1 MATGNRGGK
10 GKGAKGKGRPSSL
23 DRLPEKL
30 AAAADM
36 IAGEME
42 KAARK
47 HEAAAEKAAKHAE
60 KLQRAAETVGA
71 LDVWIRPGPGSRRPR
86 FTRDEIAQTA
96 IEIADAE
103 GIDAV
108 SMRRIATELDAGTMT
123 LYHYVRTKDELLT
136 LLTDAVMAEVV
147 VPPEEPFPTHWRAA
161 LKLIAM
167 RTRDAFRRHGWILD
181 ITDDHRLGPNSMR
194 HFDQTLQAVS
204 TLDLPFAE
212 KLDIVFVVDEYTWGY
227 CVQERNNREQDHVFP
242 TSEMLDYIQELMTTG
257 EYPQLEAISETAGL
271 GESWSMVSEQMR
283 DPTRF
288 ERNLDRLLD
297 GIEAEITER

>member
-1 MATGNRGGK
+1 MASGK
-10 GKGAKGKGRPSSL
+10 GGRSSKGKSRPSGL
-23 DRLPEKL
+23 EGLPEKL
-30 AAAADM
+30 SAAADK
-36 IAGEME
+36 IANEME

-60 KLQRAAETVGA
+60 KLQRAAETVSA
-71 LDVWIRPGPGSRRPR
+71 LDVWIRPGPGTRRPR

-103 GIDAV
+103 GFDAV

-136 LLTDAVMAEVV
+136 LLTDAVMGEVV
-147 VPPEEPFPTHWRAA
+147 VPAEEPFPSNWRDA

-167 RTRDAFRRHGWILD
+167 RTRDAVLRHGWILD
-181 ITDDHRLGPNSMR
+181 ISDDPPLGPNSVR

-204 TLDLPFAE
+204 TLDLPLEE
-212 KLDIVFVVDEYTWGY
+212 KFDIVFVVDEYTWGY
-227 CVQERNNREQDHVFP
+227 CLQERNNREQDDPFP
-242 TSEMLDYIQELMTTG
+242 NPDMLEYVEELMTTG
-257 EYPQLEAISETAGL
+257 DYPQLQALADTLGLEEAWE
-271 GESWSMVSEQMR
+271 MVAEHTR
-283 DPTRF
+283 DPSRF

-297 GIEAEITER
+297 GIEASLTKR